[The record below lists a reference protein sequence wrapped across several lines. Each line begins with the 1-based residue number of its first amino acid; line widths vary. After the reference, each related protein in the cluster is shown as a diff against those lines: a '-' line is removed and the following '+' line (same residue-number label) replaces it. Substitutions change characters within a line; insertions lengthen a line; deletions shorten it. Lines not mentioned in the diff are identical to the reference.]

1 MSSTHYIDKEADI
14 WVTSPAQRPTRLGF
28 CPRSAGPKPVPQS
41 SIESL
46 FKAFVK
52 PCLSGEGIRTGASTG
67 FVLTFCFTWRMDL
80 TGE

>member
-1 MSSTHYIDKEADI
+1 MSSTHFTDKEAET
-14 WVTSPAQRPTRLGF
+14 WVTSPAQCPTLLGF
-28 CPRSAGPKPVPQS
+28 CPKSAGPKLVPQS

-52 PCLSGEGIRTGASTG
+52 PCLSGKGIRTVASTG
-67 FVLTFCFTWRMDL
+67 FVLTFCVTRRMDL